1 MRRYYFTFGK
11 NHFTKEGLSLGE
23 YYVQVNSI
31 DAVSAEVRF
40 KEWVKNNM
48 TSETA
53 WSRIY
58 AENEFNGYRNYFP
71 SGMYAVLNDN
81 ENRFTEALEKCLN
94 NLDDLLKLTNKLT
107 NKVTTKKLPK
117 CS

>member
-1 MRRYYFTFGK
+1 MCRYYFTFSE
-11 NHFTKEGLSLGE
+11 NHFTKEGLSLGR

-31 DAVSAEVRF
+31 DVVSAEVRF

-53 WSRIY
+53 WSWIY
-58 AENEFNGYRNYFP
+58 AENEFNNYRDFFP

-81 ENRFTEALEKCLN
+81 KDGFTEALEKCLN

-107 NKVTTKKLPK
+107 TKKLPK